1 MMPKNKPSK
10 IYTEKYD
17 LIVGLEIHIQTNT
30 QSKMFCTCPAKY
42 FQKEPNTQVCPV
54 CLGLPDAPLPL
65 VNKRAIELCILMG
78 LGTNCNIENEIH
90 FYRKHYSYPDLA
102 KGYQISQYNNPL
114 CSNGYVETV
123 DGVRIDIERIHPEED
138 VAKST
143 HHTEKSSGKSYFLID
158 YNKSSVPLIEIVTKP
173 CIRTPKDAK
182 DFATEV
188 RKIARYLNI
197 SEGDMEKGQMRCE
210 PNVSVQEKGKWEYK
224 DGKIVP
230 KGNYKLNP
238 KVEVKNIGSITAVE
252 KSIIYER
259 ERLVKCIEE
268 GEEIIQQTRGW
279 DADRNIT
286 VFQRS
291 KEDAEDYNYTPDPD
305 IPIIEVSS
313 TDIER
318 ISEELI
324 ELSNEK
330 INRYIKDWDISKYAA
345 EVISS
350 TKENAY
356 YFEKLQKQLSKELSE
371 KEAALEASNWLMGT
385 IFAIG
390 NLNIDIADLTLLILA
405 FKNGI
410 ITKNKGEEILK
421 DSLENGKDIKKE
433 LEKIKEEKENVTDN
447 LVEIV
452 KDTIKNNSKAVND
465 YMGGKESTLG
475 FLVGQVMQNTKGT
488 ANPNDVRETLINELK
503 K

>member
-210 PNVSVQEKGKWEYK
+210 PNISVQEKGKWEYK

-259 ERLVKCIEE
+259 ERLIKRIEE

-318 ISEELI
+318 ISEELT

-330 INRYIKDWDISKYAA
+330 IKRYIKDWDISKYAA

-356 YFEKLQKQLSKELSE
+356 YFEKLQKELSKELSE

>member
-1 MMPKNKPSK
+1 MPKNKPSK

-210 PNVSVQEKGKWEYK
+210 PNISVQEKGKWEYK

-238 KVEVKNIGSITAVE
+238 KIEVKNIGSITAVE

-259 ERLVKCIEE
+259 ERLIKCIEE

-330 INRYIKDWDISKYAA
+330 IKRYIKDWDISKYAA

>member
-238 KVEVKNIGSITAVE
+238 KIEVKNIGSITAVE

-259 ERLVKCIEE
+259 ERLIKCIEE

-330 INRYIKDWDISKYAA
+330 IKRYIKDWDISKYAA

-488 ANPNDVRETLINELK
+488 ANPNDVREALINELK

>member
-1 MMPKNKPSK
+1 MMPKNEPSK
-10 IYTEKYD
+10 TYGEKYD

-210 PNVSVQEKGKWEYK
+210 PNISVQEKGKWEYK

-259 ERLVKCIEE
+259 ERLIKRIEE

-318 ISEELI
+318 ISEELT

-330 INRYIKDWDISKYAA
+330 IKRYIKDWDISKYAA

-356 YFEKLQKQLSKELSE
+356 YFEKLQKELSKELSE

-385 IFAIG
+385 VFSVG
-390 NLNIDIADLTLLILA
+390 NLNIDIADLALLILA
-405 FKNGI
+405 FKNGT

-433 LEKIKEEKENVTDN
+433 LEKIKEEKENITDN

>member
-1 MMPKNKPSK
+1 MPKNKPSK

-238 KVEVKNIGSITAVE
+238 KIEVKNIGSITAVE

-259 ERLVKCIEE
+259 ERLIKCIEE

-330 INRYIKDWDISKYAA
+330 IKRYIKDWDISKYAA

>member
-1 MMPKNKPSK
+1 
-10 IYTEKYD
+10 
-17 LIVGLEIHIQTNT
+17 
-30 QSKMFCTCPAKY
+30 
-42 FQKEPNTQVCPV
+42 
-54 CLGLPDAPLPL
+54 
-65 VNKRAIELCILMG
+65 MG

-259 ERLVKCIEE
+259 ERLIKCIEE

-330 INRYIKDWDISKYAA
+330 IKRYIKDWDISKYAA

-356 YFEKLQKQLSKELSE
+356 YFEKLQKELSKELSE

-405 FKNGI
+405 FKNGT

-433 LEKIKEEKENVTDN
+433 LEKIKEEKENITDN

>member
-210 PNVSVQEKGKWEYK
+210 PNISVQEKGKWEYK

-238 KVEVKNIGSITAVE
+238 KIEVKNIGSITAVE

-488 ANPNDVRETLINELK
+488 ANPNDVREALINELK

>member
-114 CSNGYVETV
+114 CSNGFVETV

-210 PNVSVQEKGKWEYK
+210 PNISVQEKGKWEYK

-238 KVEVKNIGSITAVE
+238 KIEVKNIGSITAVE

-259 ERLVKCIEE
+259 ERLIKCIEE

-330 INRYIKDWDISKYAA
+330 IKRYIKDWDISKYAA

-356 YFEKLQKQLSKELSE
+356 YFEKLQKELSKELSE

-385 IFAIG
+385 VFSVG
-390 NLNIDIADLTLLILA
+390 NLNIDIADLALLILA
-405 FKNGI
+405 FKNGT

-433 LEKIKEEKENVTDN
+433 LEKIKEEKENITDN

-488 ANPNDVRETLINELK
+488 ANPNDVRVTLINELK

>member
-210 PNVSVQEKGKWEYK
+210 PNISVQEKGKWEYK

-330 INRYIKDWDISKYAA
+330 IKRYIKDWDISKYAA

-488 ANPNDVRETLINELK
+488 ANPNDVREALINELK

>member
-259 ERLVKCIEE
+259 ERLIKCIEE

-330 INRYIKDWDISKYAA
+330 IKRYIKDWDISKYAA

-356 YFEKLQKQLSKELSE
+356 YFEKLQKELSKELSE

-405 FKNGI
+405 FKNGT

-433 LEKIKEEKENVTDN
+433 LEKIKEEKENITDN

>member
-210 PNVSVQEKGKWEYK
+210 PNISVQEKGKWEYK

-259 ERLVKCIEE
+259 ERLIKCIEE

-330 INRYIKDWDISKYAA
+330 IKRYIKDWDISKYAA

>member
-114 CSNGYVETV
+114 CSNGFVETV

-210 PNVSVQEKGKWEYK
+210 PNISVQEKGKWEYK

-238 KVEVKNIGSITAVE
+238 KIEVKNIGSITAVE

-259 ERLVKCIEE
+259 ERLIKCIEE

>member
-210 PNVSVQEKGKWEYK
+210 PNISVQEKGKWEYK

-238 KVEVKNIGSITAVE
+238 KIEVKNIGSITAVE

-259 ERLVKCIEE
+259 ERLIKCIEE

>member
-210 PNVSVQEKGKWEYK
+210 PNISVQEKGKWEYK

-238 KVEVKNIGSITAVE
+238 KIEVKNIGSITAVE

-259 ERLVKCIEE
+259 ERLIKCIEE

-330 INRYIKDWDISKYAA
+330 IKRYIKDWDISKYAA

-488 ANPNDVRETLINELK
+488 ANPNDVREALINELK

>member
-330 INRYIKDWDISKYAA
+330 IKRYIKDWDISKYAA

>member
-238 KVEVKNIGSITAVE
+238 KIEVKNIGSITAVE

-259 ERLVKCIEE
+259 ERLIKCIEE

-330 INRYIKDWDISKYAA
+330 IKRYIKDWDISKYAA

>member
-210 PNVSVQEKGKWEYK
+210 PNISVQEKGKWEYK

-238 KVEVKNIGSITAVE
+238 KIEVKNIGSITAVE

-259 ERLVKCIEE
+259 ERLIKCIEE

-330 INRYIKDWDISKYAA
+330 IKRYIKDWDISKYAA

>member
-1 MMPKNKPSK
+1 M
-10 IYTEKYD
+10 
-17 LIVGLEIHIQTNT
+17 
-30 QSKMFCTCPAKY
+30 
-42 FQKEPNTQVCPV
+42 
-54 CLGLPDAPLPL
+54 
-65 VNKRAIELCILMG
+65 
-78 LGTNCNIENEIH
+78 
-90 FYRKHYSYPDLA
+90 
-102 KGYQISQYNNPL
+102 
-114 CSNGYVETV
+114 ETV

-210 PNVSVQEKGKWEYK
+210 PNISVQEKGKWEYK

-238 KVEVKNIGSITAVE
+238 KIEVKNIGSITAVE

-259 ERLVKCIEE
+259 ERLIKCIEE

-330 INRYIKDWDISKYAA
+330 IKRYIKDWDISKYAA

>member
-30 QSKMFCTCPAKY
+30 QSKMFCTCLAKY

-210 PNVSVQEKGKWEYK
+210 PNISVQEKGKWEYK

-238 KVEVKNIGSITAVE
+238 KIEVKNIGSITAVE

-259 ERLVKCIEE
+259 ERLIKCIEE

-330 INRYIKDWDISKYAA
+330 IKRYIKDWDISKYAA

>member
-143 HHTEKSSGKSYFLID
+143 HHTEKVLGNHILID

-182 DFATEV
+182 D
-188 RKIARYLNI
+188 L
-197 SEGDMEKGQMRCE
+197 
-210 PNVSVQEKGKWEYK
+210 
-224 DGKIVP
+224 
-230 KGNYKLNP
+230 
-238 KVEVKNIGSITAVE
+238 
-252 KSIIYER
+252 
-259 ERLVKCIEE
+259 
-268 GEEIIQQTRGW
+268 QQ
-279 DADRNIT
+279 
-286 VFQRS
+286 
-291 KEDAEDYNYTPDPD
+291 K
-305 IPIIEVSS
+305 
-313 TDIER
+313 
-318 ISEELI
+318 
-324 ELSNEK
+324 
-330 INRYIKDWDISKYAA
+330 
-345 EVISS
+345 
-350 TKENAY
+350 
-356 YFEKLQKQLSKELSE
+356 
-371 KEAALEASNWLMGT
+371 
-385 IFAIG
+385 
-390 NLNIDIADLTLLILA
+390 
-405 FKNGI
+405 
-410 ITKNKGEEILK
+410 
-421 DSLENGKDIKKE
+421 
-433 LEKIKEEKENVTDN
+433 
-447 LVEIV
+447 
-452 KDTIKNNSKAVND
+452 
-465 YMGGKESTLG
+465 
-475 FLVGQVMQNTKGT
+475 
-488 ANPNDVRETLINELK
+488 
-503 K
+503 

>member
-210 PNVSVQEKGKWEYK
+210 PNISVQEKGKWEYK

-238 KVEVKNIGSITAVE
+238 KIEVKNIGSITAVE

-259 ERLVKCIEE
+259 ERLIKCIEE
-268 GEEIIQQTRGW
+268 GEEIIQQTRGF
-279 DADRNIT
+279 DADRNTT

-330 INRYIKDWDISKYAA
+330 IKRYIKDWDISKYAA

>member
-210 PNVSVQEKGKWEYK
+210 PNISVQEKGKWEYK

-259 ERLVKCIEE
+259 ERLIKRIEE

-318 ISEELI
+318 ISEELT

-330 INRYIKDWDISKYAA
+330 IKRYIKDWDISKYAA

-356 YFEKLQKQLSKELSE
+356 YFEKLQKELSKELSE

-385 IFAIG
+385 VFSVG
-390 NLNIDIADLTLLILA
+390 NLNIDIADLALLILA
-405 FKNGI
+405 FKNGT

-433 LEKIKEEKENVTDN
+433 LEKIKEEKENITDN

>member
-259 ERLVKCIEE
+259 ERLIKCIEE

-330 INRYIKDWDISKYAA
+330 IKRYIKDWDISKYAA

-488 ANPNDVRETLINELK
+488 ANPNDVREALINELK

>member
-259 ERLVKCIEE
+259 ERLIKCIEE

>member
-1 MMPKNKPSK
+1 M
-10 IYTEKYD
+10 
-17 LIVGLEIHIQTNT
+17 
-30 QSKMFCTCPAKY
+30 
-42 FQKEPNTQVCPV
+42 
-54 CLGLPDAPLPL
+54 
-65 VNKRAIELCILMG
+65 
-78 LGTNCNIENEIH
+78 
-90 FYRKHYSYPDLA
+90 
-102 KGYQISQYNNPL
+102 
-114 CSNGYVETV
+114 
-123 DGVRIDIERIHPEED
+123 
-138 VAKST
+138 
-143 HHTEKSSGKSYFLID
+143 
-158 YNKSSVPLIEIVTKP
+158 
-173 CIRTPKDAK
+173 
-182 DFATEV
+182 

-210 PNVSVQEKGKWEYK
+210 PNISVQEKGKWEYK

-238 KVEVKNIGSITAVE
+238 KIEVKNIGSITAVE

-259 ERLVKCIEE
+259 ERLIKCIEE

-330 INRYIKDWDISKYAA
+330 IKRYIKDWDISKYAA

>member
-259 ERLVKCIEE
+259 ERLIKCIEE

-330 INRYIKDWDISKYAA
+330 IKRYIKDWDISKYAA